1 MKNEWIKKAAC
12 RGLDPNF
19 FVPERYDV
27 KTTKEAKKICA
38 TCPVKNE
45 CREYGLNI
53 HRFIDLDG
61 IFGGLTKIERLRILR
76 KENLPR
82 RRQSPM
88 KDIKFRPIDMKPCG
102 TTAAYTRHL
111 RNNETPCP
119 ACKQAHALWQWDY
132 RKRHPRKSRAQRVA

>member
-1 MKNEWIKKAAC
+1 MKPDWIKQASC

-27 KTTKEAKKICA
+27 IAIKEAKKICA
-38 TCPVKNE
+38 TCPVKDQ
-45 CREYGLNI
+45 CREYGLDV
-53 HRFIDLDG
+53 HRKMDLDG

-88 KDIKFRPIDMKPCG
+88 KDKKFRPENMRPCG
-102 TTAAYTRHL
+102 TTAAYARHL
-111 RNNETPCP
+111 RRNEPPCDE
-119 ACKQAHALWQWDY
+119 CRQVHAAWQQEY
-132 RKRHPRKSRAQRVA
+132 RQRNRSRARQVA